1 VLVLLALPAASPRA
15 MLRAWMRSPSHR
27 PNILSRRFDDV
38 GIAAVRGSP
47 GRRKPGSITYVSD
60 FGGFS

>member
-1 VLVLLALPAASPRA
+1 MV
-15 MLRAWMRSPSHR
+15 RAWMRSPSHR
-27 PNILSRRFDDV
+27 RNILGRKFADV
-38 GIAAVRGSP
+38 GIAVLRGSP